1 MDLLCQLLFK
11 LWKQHGLLATS
22 TSAQPWRILCE
33 VYAKLLALLLQH
45 WLALIGCWAFP
56 DRSLVKA
63 AQAIRSSAVLL
74 TTALAG
80 AFPLALALAQIQL
93 RLASPGCR
101 LNPRKTAPNTYQL
114 LLAFPGEI
122 LT

>member
-1 MDLLCQLLFK
+1 MAGARVSNGFR
-11 LWKQHGLLATS
+11 T
-22 TSAQPWRILCE
+22 AQPNGTHS
-33 VYAKLLALLLQH
+33 LA
-45 WLALIGCWAFP
+45 
-56 DRSLVKA
+56 KA
-63 AQAIRSSAVLL
+63 AQAIRSSAILL

-80 AFPLALALAQIQL
+80 AFPLALAQIQL

-101 LNPRKTAPNTYQL
+101 RNPRKTAPNSYRL